1 MAENDNTTRRSDGT
15 VNLVRGPN
23 GELIEEVVSTATR
36 IREAGD
42 IISFANQN
50 LIRSAKFVAQFNTI
64 PSFAIDGSI
73 GEIDLR
79 KLSYLCDSI
88 EFPGQTLTAVDYR
101 IPGKLKVKIPYLRE
115 ISEVNLTFYI
125 SDEIPLFKVMSD
137 WIRGI
142 SPNTAQNRYFDDIV
156 GSIVLKQFEDTT
168 NLTESSS
175 NALTHMTIKLIDLYP
190 LSVQSMPS
198 NWMDDG
204 YHKVNV
210 GFYFRD
216 LEITV

>member
-1 MAENDNTTRRSDGT
+1 MTNDNTTLNADGT

-36 IREAGD
+36 IREAQD
-42 IISFANQN
+42 IRLFANQN
-50 LIRSAKFVAQFNTI
+50 LIRSAKFIAQFNSI
-64 PSFAIDGSI
+64 PSFAINETI
-73 GEIDLR
+73 GQDLR

-125 SDEIPLFKVMSD
+125 SDKIPLFKVMSD
-137 WIRGI
+137 WIGGI
-142 SPNTAQNRYFDDIV
+142 SPNTAQNKYFDDIV

-168 NLTESSS
+168 NLTNSSP

-190 LSVQSMPS
+190 LNVQSMPA

-210 GFYFRD
+210 SFYFRD

>member
-1 MAENDNTTRRSDGT
+1 MAENDNIIRRPDGRIEFLG
-15 VNLVRGPN
+15 VS
-23 GELIEEVVSTATR
+23 EEVTATATR

-42 IISFANQN
+42 IKSFANQN
-50 LIRSAKFVAQFNTI
+50 LIRSAKFIAQFSTI
-64 PSFAIDGSI
+64 PSFAIGESV

-125 SDEIPLFKVMSD
+125 SDKIPLFKVMSD
-137 WIRGI
+137 WIIGI

-156 GSIVLKQFEDTT
+156 GSVVLRQFEDTT
-168 NLTESSS
+168 NLTKSSS

-190 LSVQSMPS
+190 LSVQSMPA